1 MREVFWLVDVSAEQV
16 NGLDEVWIW
25 GVTRDGKRC
34 IFRCLNQKQRFYVVV
49 GSDADL
55 DRALSIVR
63 DLPGVVECKPV
74 VKRSFGDERKAVE
87 VSCIPSKA
95 DDVIKAVK
103 SRVFN
108 GELFED
114 DIRLSNRFLLDND
127 ISPSSWYEAEVED
140 SDVMFRDGIDKV
152 YVLKSIRRVETAS
165 NPNLRIVGVDFIYY
179 SDKGSPKPDRSPIVA
194 ISIAKSNGENIQFSG
209 GEYEVLKS
217 FIDVIKAF
225 DPDVIVGFKLNVF
238 HWSFLLKRCG
248 RYGLKLEVGKIGYE
262 PHQSLYGHFSVAG
275 RVNFDLKEYADEIA
289 ELERG
294 TIEELAEYLG
304 FRVDVKPVDEFYHS
318 EYWAD
323 DGRRSIL
330 LKYSMWRAK
339 TYLDVF
345 NIISDYVFSLSAI
358 TGIPADHVFTAAA
371 GFRLENFL
379 MREAVKH
386 GELIPKVK
394 GKVFP
399 SYPGGK
405 VLTPRMGLHEGIAVV
420 DFKAMYPSLM
430 LKYNISPDTVKPLPC
445 VGFKNVIK
453 VEDANTCIVQDR
465 KGFFTHILE
474 TAVRERER
482 VRMEMSK
489 YPKDSVEYRFLDSA
503 QRILKVLANAMYGYM
518 GWIGA
523 RWYLKEGAE
532 TVASLG
538 RKVISETIRKAS
550 ELGLEIIYGD
560 TDSIFIKY
568 DEGRI
573 GKLLEWINKDLG
585 LEAKIDKVY
594 SRVVFTEAKKK
605 YAGIASDGVLDIV
618 GLEAV
623 RGDWCRYAK
632 ETQKALVE
640 KLLKGESRSRLIDFV
655 RDRVAKLRSGQVD
668 LESLIIWRQLAK
680 RLEEYEVNAPHV
692 VVAYSL
698 KEDGWILDRGDY
710 IGFVVTRGA
719 GPIYTRA
726 KHYSKTS
733 VSEADL
739 EYYVEKQLIPVCS
752 RILEAVGVR
761 EKDLEKLIKS
771 AGRGLESFF

>member
-16 NGLDEVWIW
+16 NGSDEIWIW
-25 GVTRDGKRC
+25 GLTRDGKRC
-34 IFRCLNQKQRFYVVV
+34 IFRCLNQKQKFYIVI
-49 GSDADL
+49 GNDSDL
-55 DRALSIVR
+55 NRVLNIVR
-63 DLPGVVECKPV
+63 DLPGIIECKPT
-74 VKRSFGDERKAVE
+74 VKRSFGDEKNAIE
-87 VSCIPSKA
+87 ISCIPSKTE
-95 DDVIKAVK
+95 DVIKAIK

-114 DIRLSNRFLLDND
+114 DIRFSNRFLLDND

-140 SDVMFRDGIDKV
+140 SDVTFRDGVDKV
-152 YVLKSIRRVETAS
+152 YILKSIRRVEITS
-165 NPNLRIVGVDFIYY
+165 NPDLKIVGVDFIYY
-179 SDKGSPKPDRSPIVA
+179 SDRGSPKPERNPIVA

-209 GEYEVLKS
+209 SEYEVLKS
-217 FIDVIKAF
+217 FIEAIKSF
-225 DPDVIVGFKLNVF
+225 DPDVIVGFKLNMF
-238 HWSFLLKRCG
+238 HWSFLLKRCSK
-248 RYGLKLEVGKIGYE
+248 YGLKLEIGKISSE
-262 PHQSLYGHFSVAG
+262 PHQSLYGHFSIAG
-275 RVNFDLKEYADEIA
+275 RINFDLKEYADEIA

-304 FRVDVKPVDEFYHS
+304 IRVDTESIDEFYHS

-323 DGRRSIL
+323 EKRRIML

-339 TYLDVF
+339 TYLAIF
-345 NIISDYVFSLSAI
+345 NMISDYVFSLSAI

-399 SYPGGK
+399 SYPGGR
-405 VLTPRMGLHEGIAVV
+405 VLTPRMGIHEWVAVV

-445 VGFKNVIK
+445 VGFKNVIEVK
-453 VEDANTCIVQDR
+453 DANTCIVQDR
-465 KGFFTHILE
+465 KGFFTYILE
-474 TAVRERER
+474 TTVRERER
-482 VRMEMSK
+482 VRVEMNK
-489 YPKDSVEYRFLDSA
+489 YSKDSVEYRFLDSV
-503 QRILKVLANAMYGYM
+503 QKILKVLANAMYGYM

-538 RKVISETIRKAS
+538 RRVISETIRKAS

-568 DEGRI
+568 DEGKI

-585 LEAKIDKVY
+585 LEAKVDKIY

-605 YAGIASDGVLDIV
+605 YAGITIDGILDIV

-623 RGDWCRYAK
+623 RGDWCSYAK
-632 ETQKALVE
+632 EMQKALVE
-640 KLLKGESRSRLIDFV
+640 KLLKGEGKNSLIDFV
-655 RDRVAKLRSGQVD
+655 RDKVVKLRSKQIS
-668 LESLIIWRQLAK
+668 LSSLIIWKQLAK

-692 VVAYSL
+692 VVAHAL
-698 KEDGWILDRGDY
+698 REDGWIIDKGDY
-710 IGFVVTRGA
+710 IGFIVTKGT

-733 VSEADL
+733 LNEVDL
-739 EYYVEKQLIPVCS
+739 EYYVEKQLIPVCA
-752 RILEAVGVR
+752 RILEAIGVK

-771 AGRGLESFF
+771 TGRGLESFF